1 MRTGDEDPLEPSAM
15 KSKAA
20 QFQVQVYYED
30 TDHSGV
36 VYHAN
41 YLKYFERARENLIG
55 TDALVKLW
63 EEEGIGFSVYKVE
76 MGFFDGAA
84 FGNRLDIRTTVE
96 QDGKYRLVFH
106 QEAWRTDGKKPA
118 VTAVI
123 EMVCLDRDRKL
134 KPIPQSAFS
143 PGTPS
148 TGSNRNRSG
157 SPS

>member
-1 MRTGDEDPLEPSAM
+1 MVDKGQSASSSNKTEPYHFS
-15 KSKAA
+15 
-20 QFQVQVYYED
+20 VQIYYED

-84 FGNRLDIRTTVE
+84 FGDRLDIRTTVE
-96 QDGKYRLVFH
+96 QDGKFRLVFQ
-106 QEAWRTDGKKPA
+106 QEAWRPNGKKPA

-123 EMVCLDRDRKL
+123 EMVCLDRNRQL
-134 KPIPQSAFS
+134 KTVPPL
-143 PGTPS
+143 PLD
-148 TGSNRNRSG
+148 
-157 SPS
+157 